1 MIFKRLFILF
11 EAQNNS
17 MKIKLSAVYEGKC
30 DICGK
35 VKKNVFSAGDEET
48 GRVVTICRECSDER
62 PGMMTSEA
70 IERYVHEE
78 KTAFEGGIKV
88 EKGKT
93 SAA

>member
-1 MIFKRLFILF
+1 M
-11 EAQNNS
+11 

-35 VKKNVFSAGDEET
+35 VKKSVFSAGDEDT
-48 GRVVTICRECSDER
+48 NRVVTICRQCADER

-70 IERYVHEE
+70 IERYGREDR
-78 KTAFEGGIKV
+78 TSFEGGLKV